1 MSITP
6 LDSIRRAIARR
17 NGVTDPTV
25 SSGAHGQGGRIENGL
40 FPASHTAEELARIQ
54 ELSQRN
60 AGGPDSGQATRRRRE
75 RDREPGP
82 IHRMVNAW
90 WNRLLGAVYGGGFS
104 TQEAE
109 YEEHAT
115 SRDYLWNTLGT
126 AVWGMAFPL
135 LTIVSTQL
143 VGAEEAGK
151 FSIAFVTGTLIMIA
165 CNYGVRNF
173 QVSDIDEKT
182 SFASYQLNRWLCG
195 AIALACGLAYSS
207 ARGYDAHMATIGLG
221 VYLYKVVDGVAD
233 VYEGRLQQADK
244 LYLAGMSQTLR
255 SVGVI
260 AVFSVALFLTRSM
273 PIAAMA
279 TGVTAIASLMLV
291 TAPLALL
298 ETEKSRHVSLREV
311 GHLFVQCAPL
321 FGALF
326 LFNLIESMPKFVMEG
341 TLAYKYQLYFNALF
355 FPAQA
360 ILLSIGFVY
369 KPQLL
374 RLSSIWANP
383 RKRRRFDLIIIAVM
397 ALIVAI
403 TGVCAIARKK
413 GTPVNIV
420 KEAGQTPASEMMEK
434 LSQLPEYQGVFL
446 SVQDAILAADVNAL
460 LVVVDTNR
468 PEQVVS
474 QDLLESSS
482 KVAVI
487 DHHRRAATYIA
498 NAALNFHEPYASSAS
513 ELVTELLQYL
523 LESADLRKAEAEALL
538 AGITL
543 DTKQFTMRTGSRT
556 FEAAAFLRRSGADTG
571 DVKKLFQNDL
581 EGTIARYDII
591 QNARMYRNDIAV
603 ARVDH
608 PVGRITAAQAADELL
623 NISGIDT
630 SFVLFPDG
638 EGRVILS
645 ARSMGDV
652 NVQVIL
658 EKLGGGGNAA
668 TAGAQVPGKSVEE
681 VTKDLLRAI
690 DQYLEEE

>member
-1 MSITP
+1 MPALGDVPKVPAHKERPRVPATEWRRRNYRTICSKTRTNTVASILERSNRKDSALSITP
-6 LDSIRRAIARR
+6 IDSIRRAIARR
-17 NGVTDPTV
+17 NGVADPTV
-25 SSGAHGQGGRIENGL
+25 SDGAHGQGGRIENGL

-60 AGGPDSGQATRRRRE
+60 AGGPDSSQATRRRRRE

-82 IHRMVNAW
+82 VRRMVNAW

-109 YEEHAT
+109 YEDHAT
-115 SRDYLWNTLGT
+115 RRDYLWNTLGT

-195 AIALACGLAYSS
+195 ALALACGLVYSS
-207 ARGYDAHMATIGLG
+207 ARGYDAQMATIGLG
-221 VYLYKVVDGVAD
+221 VYLYKVIDGVAD

-255 SVGVI
+255 SAGVI
-260 AVFSVALFLTRSM
+260 AVFSMALFLTRSM

-279 TGVTAIASLMLV
+279 MGIAAIASLVLV

-298 ETEKSRHVSLREV
+298 ETEKSRRVSLREV
-311 GHLFVQCAPL
+311 GHLFIQCAPL

-360 ILLSIGFVY
+360 ILLSIGFIY

-383 RKRRRFDLIIIAVM
+383 RKRRRFDLIIVAVM
-397 ALIVAI
+397 ALLMVVAGGVTAAIDFIYAII
-403 TGVCAIARKK
+403 TVLRHAGDVTKIYLICFAVSVVLPVILINLLGLMGAVVSYLAI
-413 GTPVNIV
+413 
-420 KEAGQTPASEMMEK
+420 M
-434 LSQLPEYQGVFL
+434 
-446 SVQDAILAADVNAL
+446 AL
-460 LVVVDTNR
+460 LLV
-468 PEQVVS
+468 
-474 QDLLESSS
+474 LLIIEY
-482 KVAVI
+482 AHI
-487 DHHRRAATYIA
+487 RQRIERDR
-498 NAALNFHEPYASSAS
+498 NPY
-513 ELVTELLQYL
+513 
-523 LESADLRKAEAEALL
+523 
-538 AGITL
+538 
-543 DTKQFTMRTGSRT
+543 
-556 FEAAAFLRRSGADTG
+556 GA
-571 DVKKLFQNDL
+571 
-581 EGTIARYDII
+581 
-591 QNARMYRNDIAV
+591 
-603 ARVDH
+603 
-608 PVGRITAAQAADELL
+608 
-623 NISGIDT
+623 
-630 SFVLFPDG
+630 
-638 EGRVILS
+638 
-645 ARSMGDV
+645 
-652 NVQVIL
+652 
-658 EKLGGGGNAA
+658 
-668 TAGAQVPGKSVEE
+668 
-681 VTKDLLRAI
+681 
-690 DQYLEEE
+690 

>member
-1 MSITP
+1 MPALRDVPKVPAHKERPQMPSTEWRRRNYRTTCSKTRPNTVASILECSNRKDSALSITP

-17 NGVTDPTV
+17 NGVADPTV
-25 SSGAHGQGGRIENGL
+25 SDGAHGQGGRIENGL

-60 AGGPDSGQATRRRRE
+60 AGGPDSSQATRRRRRE

-82 IHRMVNAW
+82 VRRMVNAW

-109 YEEHAT
+109 YEDHAT
-115 SRDYLWNTLGT
+115 RRDYLWNTLGT

-195 AIALACGLAYSS
+195 ALALACGLVYSS
-207 ARGYDAHMATIGLG
+207 ARGYDAQMATIGLG
-221 VYLYKVVDGVAD
+221 VYPYKVIDGVAD

-244 LYLAGMSQTLR
+244 LYLAGMSQMLR
-255 SVGVI
+255 SAGVI
-260 AVFSVALFLTRSM
+260 AVFSMALFLTRSM

-279 TGVTAIASLMLV
+279 MGIAAIASLVLV

-298 ETEKSRHVSLREV
+298 ETEKSRRVSLREV
-311 GHLFVQCAPL
+311 GHLFIQCAPL

-360 ILLSIGFVY
+360 ILLSIGFIY

-383 RKRRRFDLIIIAVM
+383 RKRRRFDLIIVAVM
-397 ALIVAI
+397 ALIVVI
-403 TGVCAIARKK
+403 TSVCAAFM
-413 GTPVNIV
+413 
-420 KEAGQTPASEMMEK
+420 AGPGIPLMSFMYGLNFERYRT
-434 LSQLPEYQGVFL
+434 L
-446 SVQDAILAADVNAL
+446 AL
-460 LVVVDTNR
+460 LMVVAGGVTAAIDFLYAIITVLRHAGDVTKIYLICFAVSVVLPVILINLLGLMGA
-468 PEQVVS
+468 VVS
-474 QDLLESSS
+474 
-482 KVAVI
+482 
-487 DHHRRAATYIA
+487 
-498 NAALNFHEPYASSAS
+498 
-513 ELVTELLQYL
+513 YL
-523 LESADLRKAEAEALL
+523 AIMALL
-538 AGITL
+538 L
-543 DTKQFTMRTGSRT
+543 V
-556 FEAAAFLRRSGADTG
+556 L
-571 DVKKLFQNDL
+571 L
-581 EGTIARYDII
+581 II
-591 QNARMYRNDIAV
+591 EYAHIRQRIERDRNPYGV
-603 ARVDH
+603 
-608 PVGRITAAQAADELL
+608 
-623 NISGIDT
+623 
-630 SFVLFPDG
+630 
-638 EGRVILS
+638 
-645 ARSMGDV
+645 
-652 NVQVIL
+652 
-658 EKLGGGGNAA
+658 
-668 TAGAQVPGKSVEE
+668 
-681 VTKDLLRAI
+681 
-690 DQYLEEE
+690 

>member
-1 MSITP
+1 MSDTVASILERSNRKDSALSISP

-17 NGVTDPTV
+17 NGIANPAV
-25 SSGAHGQGGRIENGL
+25 SGGAHGQGGRIENGL

-60 AGGPDSGQATRRRRE
+60 AGGPNSGQATRRRRE

-82 IHRMVNAW
+82 VRRMVNAW

-151 FSIAFVTGTLIMIA
+151 FSIAFVTGTLIMIT

-207 ARGYDAHMATIGLG
+207 ARGYDAQMATIGLG
-221 VYLYKVVDGVAD
+221 VYLYKVIDGIAD

-255 SVGVI
+255 SAGVI

-279 TGVTAIASLMLV
+279 MGVAAIASLVLV

-298 ETEKSRHVSLREV
+298 ETEKSRRVSIREV
-311 GHLFVQCAPL
+311 GRLFAQCAPL

-360 ILLSIGFVY
+360 ILLSIGFIY

-383 RKRRRFDLIIIAVM
+383 RKRRRFDLIIVAVM
-397 ALIVAI
+397 ALIVVI
-403 TGVCAIARKK
+403 TGV
-413 GTPVNIV
+413 
-420 KEAGQTPASEMMEK
+420 
-434 LSQLPEYQGVFL
+434 
-446 SVQDAILAADVNAL
+446 LAA
-460 LVVVDTNR
+460 
-468 PEQVVS
+468 
-474 QDLLESSS
+474 
-482 KVAVI
+482 I
-487 DHHRRAATYIA
+487 
-498 NAALNFHEPYASSAS
+498 
-513 ELVTELLQYL
+513 
-523 LESADLRKAEAEALL
+523 
-538 AGITL
+538 G
-543 DTKQFTMRTGSRT
+543 
-556 FEAAAFLRRSGADTG
+556 
-571 DVKKLFQNDL
+571 
-581 EGTIARYDII
+581 
-591 QNARMYRNDIAV
+591 
-603 ARVDH
+603 
-608 PVGRITAAQAADELL
+608 
-623 NISGIDT
+623 
-630 SFVLFPDG
+630 
-638 EGRVILS
+638 
-645 ARSMGDV
+645 
-652 NVQVIL
+652 
-658 EKLGGGGNAA
+658 
-668 TAGAQVPGKSVEE
+668 TAGVPGAGLIMSTLVFTQIGIPLE
-681 VTKDLLRAI
+681 VIGLIAGVDRILDMIRTSINVVGDSTTALAVSRMEGELGSEPFDEDEAK
-690 DQYLEEE
+690 

>member
-1 MSITP
+1 MSISP

-17 NGVTDPTV
+17 NGIADPAAA
-25 SSGAHGQGGRIENGL
+25 SSGTAKAQGGRIENGL

-60 AGGPDSGQATRRRRE
+60 AGGPNSGQATRRRRE
-75 RDREPGP
+75 GDREPGP
-82 IHRMVNAW
+82 VRRMVNAW

-115 SRDYLWNTLGT
+115 RRDYLWNTLGT
-126 AVWGMAFPL
+126 AVWGFAFPL

-173 QVSDIDEKT
+173 QVSDIDETT

-195 AIALACGLAYSS
+195 ALALACGLAYSS

-221 VYLYKVVDGVAD
+221 VYLYKVIDGVAD

-279 TGVTAIASLMLV
+279 MGVTAIASLVLV

-298 ETEKSRHVSLREV
+298 ETEKSRRVSLREV

-383 RKRRRFDLIIIAVM
+383 RK
-397 ALIVAI
+397 
-403 TGVCAIARKK
+403 
-413 GTPVNIV
+413 
-420 KEAGQTPASEMMEK
+420 
-434 LSQLPEYQGVFL
+434 
-446 SVQDAILAADVNAL
+446 
-460 LVVVDTNR
+460 
-468 PEQVVS
+468 
-474 QDLLESSS
+474 
-482 KVAVI
+482 
-487 DHHRRAATYIA
+487 HRRVRCIYGRPRHSP
-498 NAALNFHEPYASSAS
+498 HELYVRPQ
-513 ELVTELLQYL
+513 L
-523 LESADLRKAEAEALL
+523 
-538 AGITL
+538 
-543 DTKQFTMRTGSRT
+543 
-556 FEAAAFLRRSGADTG
+556 
-571 DVKKLFQNDL
+571 
-581 EGTIARYDII
+581 
-591 QNARMYRNDIAV
+591 
-603 ARVDH
+603 
-608 PVGRITAAQAADELL
+608 
-623 NISGIDT
+623 
-630 SFVLFPDG
+630 
-638 EGRVILS
+638 
-645 ARSMGDV
+645 
-652 NVQVIL
+652 
-658 EKLGGGGNAA
+658 
-668 TAGAQVPGKSVEE
+668 
-681 VTKDLLRAI
+681 
-690 DQYLEEE
+690 

>member
-1 MSITP
+1 MPALRDVPKVPAHKERPQMPSTEWRRRNYRTTCSKTRPNTVASILECSNRKDSALSITP

-17 NGVTDPTV
+17 NGVADPTV
-25 SSGAHGQGGRIENGL
+25 SDGAHGQGGRIENGL

-60 AGGPDSGQATRRRRE
+60 AGGPDSSQATRRRRRE

-82 IHRMVNAW
+82 VRRMVNAW

-109 YEEHAT
+109 YEDHAT
-115 SRDYLWNTLGT
+115 RRDYLWNTLGT

-195 AIALACGLAYSS
+195 ALALACGLVYSS
-207 ARGYDAHMATIGLG
+207 ARGYDAQMATIGLG
-221 VYLYKVVDGVAD
+221 VYLYKVIDGVAD

-244 LYLAGMSQTLR
+244 LYLAGMSQMPR
-255 SVGVI
+255 SAGVI
-260 AVFSVALFLTRSM
+260 AVFSMALFLTRSM

-279 TGVTAIASLMLV
+279 MGIAAIASLVLV

-298 ETEKSRHVSLREV
+298 ETEKSRRVSLREV
-311 GHLFVQCAPL
+311 GHLFIQCAPL

-360 ILLSIGFVY
+360 ILLSIGFIY

-383 RKRRRFDLIIIAVM
+383 RKRRRFDLIIVAVM
-397 ALIVAI
+397 ALIVVI
-403 TGVCAIARKK
+403 TSVCAAFM
-413 GTPVNIV
+413 
-420 KEAGQTPASEMMEK
+420 AGPGIPLMSFMYGLNFERYRT
-434 LSQLPEYQGVFL
+434 L
-446 SVQDAILAADVNAL
+446 AL
-460 LVVVDTNR
+460 LMVVAGGVTAAIDFLYAIITVLRHAGDVTKIYLICFAVSVVLPVILINLLGLMGA
-468 PEQVVS
+468 VVS
-474 QDLLESSS
+474 
-482 KVAVI
+482 
-487 DHHRRAATYIA
+487 
-498 NAALNFHEPYASSAS
+498 
-513 ELVTELLQYL
+513 YL
-523 LESADLRKAEAEALL
+523 AIMALL
-538 AGITL
+538 L
-543 DTKQFTMRTGSRT
+543 V
-556 FEAAAFLRRSGADTG
+556 L
-571 DVKKLFQNDL
+571 L
-581 EGTIARYDII
+581 II
-591 QNARMYRNDIAV
+591 EYAHIRQRIERDRNPYGV
-603 ARVDH
+603 
-608 PVGRITAAQAADELL
+608 
-623 NISGIDT
+623 
-630 SFVLFPDG
+630 
-638 EGRVILS
+638 
-645 ARSMGDV
+645 
-652 NVQVIL
+652 
-658 EKLGGGGNAA
+658 
-668 TAGAQVPGKSVEE
+668 
-681 VTKDLLRAI
+681 
-690 DQYLEEE
+690 

>member
-17 NGVTDPTV
+17 NGTSNPAASRD
-25 SSGAHGQGGRIENGL
+25 GAAKAQGGRIENGL

-60 AGGPDSGQATRRRRE
+60 AGGPDSSQATRRRRE

-82 IHRMVNAW
+82 VRRMVNAW

-104 TQEAE
+104 MQEAE

-126 AVWGMAFPL
+126 AVWGLAFPL

-195 AIALACGLAYSS
+195 ALALGCGLMYSS
-207 ARGYDAHMATIGLG
+207 ARGYDAQMATIGLG
-221 VYLYKVVDGVAD
+221 VYLYKVIDGVAD
-233 VYEGRLQQADK
+233 VYEGHLQQADK

-255 SVGVI
+255 SIGVI
-260 AVFSVALFLTRSM
+260 VVFSVALFLTHSM

-279 TGVTAIASLMLV
+279 MGV

-298 ETEKSRHVSLREV
+298 ETEKSRRVSLREV
-311 GHLFVQCAPL
+311 GRLFAQCAPL

-341 TLAYKYQLYFNALF
+341 MLAYKYQPYFNALF

-403 TGVCAIARKK
+403 TGVCAAFM
-413 GTPVNIV
+413 
-420 KEAGQTPASEMMEK
+420 AGPGIPLMSFMYGLNFERYRT
-434 LSQLPEYQGVFL
+434 L
-446 SVQDAILAADVNAL
+446 AL
-460 LVVVDTNR
+460 LMVVAGGVTAAIDFIYAIITVLRHAGDVTKIYLICFAVSVVLPVILINLLGLMGA
-468 PEQVVS
+468 VVS
-474 QDLLESSS
+474 
-482 KVAVI
+482 
-487 DHHRRAATYIA
+487 
-498 NAALNFHEPYASSAS
+498 
-513 ELVTELLQYL
+513 YL
-523 LESADLRKAEAEALL
+523 AIMALL
-538 AGITL
+538 LVLLIVEYAHIR
-543 DTKQFTMRTGSRT
+543 QRIER
-556 FEAAAFLRRSGADTG
+556 ARNPYGA
-571 DVKKLFQNDL
+571 
-581 EGTIARYDII
+581 
-591 QNARMYRNDIAV
+591 
-603 ARVDH
+603 
-608 PVGRITAAQAADELL
+608 
-623 NISGIDT
+623 
-630 SFVLFPDG
+630 
-638 EGRVILS
+638 
-645 ARSMGDV
+645 
-652 NVQVIL
+652 
-658 EKLGGGGNAA
+658 
-668 TAGAQVPGKSVEE
+668 
-681 VTKDLLRAI
+681 
-690 DQYLEEE
+690 

>member
-1 MSITP
+1 MPSTEWRHRNYRTTCSKTRTNTVASILERSNRKDSALSITP
-6 LDSIRRAIARR
+6 IDSIRRAIARR
-17 NGVTDPTV
+17 NGVADPTV
-25 SSGAHGQGGRIENGL
+25 SDGAHGQGGRIENGL

-60 AGGPDSGQATRRRRE
+60 AGGPDSSQATRRRRE

-109 YEEHAT
+109 YEDHAT
-115 SRDYLWNTLGT
+115 RRDYLWNTLGT
-126 AVWGMAFPL
+126 AMWGMVFPL

-182 SFASYQLNRWLCG
+182 SFASYQLNRWICG
-195 AIALACGLAYSS
+195 ALALACGLVYSS
-207 ARGYDAHMATIGLG
+207 ARGYDAQMATIGLG
-221 VYLYKVVDGVAD
+221 VYLYKVIDGIAD

-279 TGVTAIASLMLV
+279 MGIAAIASLVLV
-291 TAPLALL
+291 T
-298 ETEKSRHVSLREV
+298 
-311 GHLFVQCAPL
+311 APL

-360 ILLSIGFVY
+360 ILLSIGFIY

-383 RKRRRFDLIIIAVM
+383 RKRRRFDLIIVAVM
-397 ALIVAI
+397 ALIVVI
-403 TGVCAIARKK
+403 TGACAAFM
-413 GTPVNIV
+413 
-420 KEAGQTPASEMMEK
+420 AGPGIPIMSFMYGLNFERYRT
-434 LSQLPEYQGVFL
+434 L
-446 SVQDAILAADVNAL
+446 AL
-460 LVVVDTNR
+460 LMVVAGGVTAAIDFIYAIITVLR
-468 PEQVVS
+468 HAGDVTKIYLICFAVSVVLPVILIKLLGLMGAVVS
-474 QDLLESSS
+474 
-482 KVAVI
+482 
-487 DHHRRAATYIA
+487 
-498 NAALNFHEPYASSAS
+498 
-513 ELVTELLQYL
+513 YL
-523 LESADLRKAEAEALL
+523 AIMALL
-538 AGITL
+538 LVLLIIEYAHIRQRIER
-543 DTKQFTMRTGSRT
+543 DRNPY
-556 FEAAAFLRRSGADTG
+556 GA
-571 DVKKLFQNDL
+571 
-581 EGTIARYDII
+581 
-591 QNARMYRNDIAV
+591 
-603 ARVDH
+603 
-608 PVGRITAAQAADELL
+608 
-623 NISGIDT
+623 
-630 SFVLFPDG
+630 
-638 EGRVILS
+638 
-645 ARSMGDV
+645 
-652 NVQVIL
+652 
-658 EKLGGGGNAA
+658 
-668 TAGAQVPGKSVEE
+668 
-681 VTKDLLRAI
+681 
-690 DQYLEEE
+690 

>member
-1 MSITP
+1 MPALRDVPKVPAHKERPQMPSTEWRRRNYRTTCSKTRPNTVASILECSNRKDSALSITP

-17 NGVTDPTV
+17 NGVADPAV
-25 SSGAHGQGGRIENGL
+25 SDGAHGQGGRIENGL

-60 AGGPDSGQATRRRRE
+60 AGGPDSSQATRRRRRE

-82 IHRMVNAW
+82 VRRMVNAW

-109 YEEHAT
+109 YEDHAT
-115 SRDYLWNTLGT
+115 RRDYLWNTLGT

-195 AIALACGLAYSS
+195 ALALACGLVYSS
-207 ARGYDAHMATIGLG
+207 ARGYDAQMATIGLG
-221 VYLYKVVDGVAD
+221 VYLYKVIDGVAD

-244 LYLAGMSQTLR
+244 LYLAGMSQMLR
-255 SVGVI
+255 SAGVI
-260 AVFSVALFLTRSM
+260 AVFSMALFLTRSM

-279 TGVTAIASLMLV
+279 MGIAAIASLVLV

-298 ETEKSRHVSLREV
+298 ETEKSRRVSLREV
-311 GHLFVQCAPL
+311 GHLFIQCAPL

-360 ILLSIGFVY
+360 ILLSIGFIY

-383 RKRRRFDLIIIAVM
+383 RKRRRFDLIIVAVM
-397 ALIVAI
+397 ALIVVI
-403 TGVCAIARKK
+403 TSVCAAFM
-413 GTPVNIV
+413 
-420 KEAGQTPASEMMEK
+420 AGPGIPLMSFMYGLNFERYRT
-434 LSQLPEYQGVFL
+434 L
-446 SVQDAILAADVNAL
+446 AL
-460 LVVVDTNR
+460 LMVVAGGVTAAIDFLYAIITVLRHAGDVTKIYLICFAVSVVLPVILINLLGLMGA
-468 PEQVVS
+468 VVS
-474 QDLLESSS
+474 
-482 KVAVI
+482 
-487 DHHRRAATYIA
+487 
-498 NAALNFHEPYASSAS
+498 
-513 ELVTELLQYL
+513 YL
-523 LESADLRKAEAEALL
+523 AIMALL
-538 AGITL
+538 L
-543 DTKQFTMRTGSRT
+543 V
-556 FEAAAFLRRSGADTG
+556 L
-571 DVKKLFQNDL
+571 L
-581 EGTIARYDII
+581 II
-591 QNARMYRNDIAV
+591 EYAHIRQRIERDRNPYGV
-603 ARVDH
+603 
-608 PVGRITAAQAADELL
+608 
-623 NISGIDT
+623 
-630 SFVLFPDG
+630 
-638 EGRVILS
+638 
-645 ARSMGDV
+645 
-652 NVQVIL
+652 
-658 EKLGGGGNAA
+658 
-668 TAGAQVPGKSVEE
+668 
-681 VTKDLLRAI
+681 
-690 DQYLEEE
+690 

>member
-17 NGVTDPTV
+17 NGVSNPAASRD
-25 SSGAHGQGGRIENGL
+25 GAAKAQGGRIENGL

-60 AGGPDSGQATRRRRE
+60 AGGPDSSQATRRRRE
-75 RDREPGP
+75 RDRKPGP
-82 IHRMVNAW
+82 VRRMVNAW

-104 TQEAE
+104 MQEAE

-195 AIALACGLAYSS
+195 ALALGCGLTYSS
-207 ARGYDAHMATIGLG
+207 ARGYDAQMATIGLG
-221 VYLYKVVDGVAD
+221 VYLYKVIDGIAD

-255 SVGVI
+255 SAGVI

-279 TGVTAIASLMLV
+279 MGIAAIASLVLV
-291 TAPLALL
+291 T
-298 ETEKSRHVSLREV
+298 
-311 GHLFVQCAPL
+311 APL

-341 TLAYKYQLYFNALF
+341 ALAYKYQLYFNALF
-355 FPAQA
+355 FPAQG
-360 ILLSIGFVY
+360 ILLSIGFIY

-383 RKRRRFDLIIIAVM
+383 RKRRRFDLIIVAVM
-397 ALIVAI
+397 ALIVVI
-403 TGVCAIARKK
+403 TGVCAAFM
-413 GTPVNIV
+413 
-420 KEAGQTPASEMMEK
+420 AGPGIPLMSFMYG
-434 LSQLPEYQGVFL
+434 LSFERYRTL
-446 SVQDAILAADVNAL
+446 AL
-460 LVVVDTNR
+460 LMVVAGGVTAAIDFIYAIITVLRHAGDVTKIYLICFAVSVVLPVILINLLGLMGA
-468 PEQVVS
+468 VVS
-474 QDLLESSS
+474 
-482 KVAVI
+482 
-487 DHHRRAATYIA
+487 
-498 NAALNFHEPYASSAS
+498 
-513 ELVTELLQYL
+513 YL
-523 LESADLRKAEAEALL
+523 AIMALL
-538 AGITL
+538 LVLLIIEYAHIRQRIER
-543 DTKQFTMRTGSRT
+543 DRNPY
-556 FEAAAFLRRSGADTG
+556 GA
-571 DVKKLFQNDL
+571 
-581 EGTIARYDII
+581 
-591 QNARMYRNDIAV
+591 
-603 ARVDH
+603 
-608 PVGRITAAQAADELL
+608 
-623 NISGIDT
+623 
-630 SFVLFPDG
+630 
-638 EGRVILS
+638 
-645 ARSMGDV
+645 
-652 NVQVIL
+652 
-658 EKLGGGGNAA
+658 
-668 TAGAQVPGKSVEE
+668 
-681 VTKDLLRAI
+681 
-690 DQYLEEE
+690 